1 MMEKVKHKSGRY
13 SREKGKRFERE
24 IANRL
29 RKCGINASR
38 SAQHCG
44 KMGQAPDIIG
54 VPNIHIECKA
64 QERMHLYD
72 WMAQAQRDSAG
83 TSNTPVVIHKAN
95 NKPILVSMGFDDFMA
110 LYTRAYPTS
119 DNA

>member
-1 MMEKVKHKSGRY
+1 MSGKL
-13 SREKGKRFERE
+13 SRDKGKRFELQV
-24 IANRL
+24 AHRL
-29 RKCGINASR
+29 QEYGIDASR

-44 KMGQAPDIIG
+44 KTGQAPDVIG
-54 VPNIHIECKA
+54 VPHLHVECKA

-72 WMAQAQRDSAG
+72 WMAQAQRDSVETG
-83 TSNTPVVIHKAN
+83 DLPVVIHKAN
-95 NKPILVSMGFDDFMA
+95 NKPILVSMRFEDFME

>member
-1 MMEKVKHKSGRY
+1 MSGKL
-13 SREKGKRFERE
+13 SRDKGKRFELQ
-24 IANRL
+24 IAHRL
-29 RKCGINASR
+29 QEYGINASR

-44 KMGQAPDIIG
+44 KTGQAPDVIG
-54 VPNIHIECKA
+54 MSFVHIECKA

-83 TSNTPVVIHKAN
+83 TDNTPVVIHKAN
-95 NKPILVSMGFDDFMA
+95 NKPILVSMGFEDFMG
-110 LYTRAYPTS
+110 LYTKAYPVS